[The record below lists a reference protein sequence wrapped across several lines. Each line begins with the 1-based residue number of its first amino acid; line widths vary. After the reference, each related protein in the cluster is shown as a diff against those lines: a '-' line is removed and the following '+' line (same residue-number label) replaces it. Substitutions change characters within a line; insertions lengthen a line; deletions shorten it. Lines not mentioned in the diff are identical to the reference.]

1 MDSPRIVYESKL
13 QVFGNKGYLTSP
25 NKTENK
31 SPFFFSFKKTLGA
44 LTHTLAD
51 LVFAV
56 IS

>member
-13 QVFGNKGYLTSP
+13 QVFEIKGISLLP
-25 NKTENK
+25 IKQKTK
-31 SPFFFSFKKTLGA
+31 VPSFFLFKKTLGA

>member
-1 MDSPRIVYESKL
+1 MDSPKIVYESKL
-13 QVFGNKGYLTSP
+13 QVFEIKGISLLP
-25 NKTENK
+25 IKQKTK
-31 SPFFFSFKKTLGA
+31 VPSFFLKFFFLGA